1 MPVFD
6 YRFTVPAG
14 LEAVRSFHRD
24 TSALKTLTPPPTIV
38 QLHAIEPM
46 AEGSVSRFTL
56 WVGPLPLKWTA
67 VHRNVSDHGFTDIQ
81 AEGPAAKWEHTNTFT
96 KLDNN
101 QTEIH
106 EHIEYEHKRGFWG
119 IVTRLLFSKRNL
131 WFMFG
136 YRRWITR
143 RKLARR

>member
-6 YRFTVPAG
+6 YRFTVPAS
-14 LEAVRSFHRD
+14 LEAVRGFHRD

-38 QLHAIEPM
+38 QLHSIEPM

-81 AEGPAAKWEHTNTFT
+81 QEGPAAKWEHTHTFT
-96 KLDNN
+96 QLDNN

-106 EHIEYEHKRGFWG
+106 EHIEYEHKQGFWG
-119 IVTRLLFSKRNL
+119 IVTRLLFSTPNL